1 VQRVARTAAA
11 VLGVAFLFA
20 VLRVLAACGPV
31 VTTATP
37 GTPPEPELP
46 PVRVT
51 VRIEAPTSAP
61 APASQPSKP
70 LPAVAGEPARVR
82 IGKLGQTECLAE
94 LDRLKVPYRREPPKS
109 GIATPIR
116 LTGPVGGVLYRG
128 QGRNPDATPF
138 TLLDCRMALALVELS
153 AILSRLDVTEVHHY
167 SIHRPRHRGKSV
179 DSGGRTGHRGGMAID
194 VAHLKRKDGTMISV
208 LKDFHGRRR
217 TAVCGPKAA
226 VGDTAEAR
234 LLREVVCQSDELK
247 LFHVLLTPNH
257 DYAHRNHFH
266 MEVRPDGV
274 RWFVL
279 H

>member
-1 VQRVARTAAA
+1 VAGAAA
-11 VLGVAFLFA
+11 
-20 VLRVLAACGPV
+20 
-31 VTTATP
+31 T
-37 GTPPEPELP
+37 
-46 PVRVT
+46 
-51 VRIEAPTSAP
+51 
-61 APASQPSKP
+61 
-70 LPAVAGEPARVR
+70 R
-82 IGKLGQTECLAE
+82 IGRMSQAECLAE

-138 TLLDCRMALALVELS
+138 TLLDCRMGVALVELS
-153 AILSRLDVTEVHHY
+153 AILSRLGVTEVHHY
-167 SIHRPRHRGKSV
+167 SIHRPRHRGRAV

-194 VAHLKRKDGTMISV
+194 VAHLKRRDGTMISV

-217 TAVCGPKAA
+217 AAVCGPKAA
-226 VGDTAEAR
+226 PGDTPEAR
-234 LLREVVCQSDELK
+234 LLREVVCRSDEIK
-247 LFHVLLTPNH
+247 LFNVLLTPNH
-257 DYAHRNHFH
+257 DRAHRNHFH

>member
-1 VQRVARTAAA
+1 
-11 VLGVAFLFA
+11 

-37 GTPPEPELP
+37 GTPPEPEP
-46 PVRVT
+46 QPVRIA
-51 VRIEAPTSAP
+51 VRIEAPAS
-61 APASQPSKP
+61 APASQPPASR
-70 LPAVAGEPARVR
+70 PAVAGEPARVR
-82 IGKLGQTECLAE
+82 IGKLTPAQCLAE
-94 LDRLKVPYRREPPKS
+94 LDRLGVPYRREPPRS

-138 TLLDCRMALALVELS
+138 TLLDCRMAVALVELS
-153 AILSRLDVTEVHHY
+153 AILRRHDVAEVHHY
-167 SIHRPRHRGKSV
+167 SIHRPRHRGKAV

-208 LKDFHGRRR
+208 LADFHGRRR
-217 TAVCGPKAA
+217 VAVCGPKATP
-226 VGDTAEAR
+226 GDTPQAR
-234 LLREVVCQSDELK
+234 LLRGIVCEADELR
-247 LFHVLLTPNH
+247 LFNVLLTPNH
-257 DYAHRNHFH
+257 DRAHRNHFH